1 MGGVSGIVLAV
12 GGVWFF
18 VRRRRRV
25 APSMAMAPLPSSD
38 RDIAGYDPAVSQ
50 NYQHY
55 AIELNDSSVPY
66 RKQQPAVDHGPYEMP
81 VGVADDRPLEMGAE
95 NTTKESPAR

>member
-1 MGGVSGIVLAV
+1 MGGVLGIALAV

-18 VRRRRRV
+18 MRRRRRV

-38 RDIAGYDPAVSQ
+38 REIAGYDPAVSQ

-66 RKQQPAVDHGPYEMP
+66 QKQQPGMGHGPYEM
-81 VGVADDRPLEMGAE
+81 GVADNHPLEMAAD
-95 NTTKESPAR
+95 NTSKESPAR